1 MKKAAMWIV
10 SLLIICGLMTG
21 CGGSAS
27 KFAGSYKGTVDMTDV
42 YRQDFEDFTGVP
54 SEASCSVEVTLTLA
68 EEDKQKTFTMSAD
81 PEVIK
86 QAISDEIDSRAEEVF
101 NAIMESMDV
110 RQEQYPQ
117 IVETMDEYDT
127 VEEMILPALKKV
139 VEGAHEAGVIFE
151 FHSCGMIEPL
161 VPLIVEAGADLW
173 DGQIM
178 NDKASLSKTY
188 RGKLGIEVESP
199 IQPDM
204 ADEEARERIKELL
217 EQHAPGIFLGKTFRA
232 DPRLT
237 PIAYEESRNM
247 YCS

>member
-54 SEASCSVEVTLTLA
+54 SEASCSVEVSLTLA

-127 VEEMILPALKKV
+127 VEEMQNAVIEEKKAEIEERIDV
-139 VEGAHEAGVIFE
+139 SEYQKLLNRTGTFEYDKETGVITLLDQSE
-151 FHSCGMIEPL
+151 TAGTIT
-161 VPLIVEAGADLW
+161 VEEGQDGSGRTSTLRAGDLETVLT
-173 DGQIM
+173 
-178 NDKASLSKTY
+178 K
-188 RGKLGIEVESP
+188 
-199 IQPDM
+199 
-204 ADEEARERIKELL
+204 EEA
-217 EQHAPGIFLGKTFRA
+217 
-232 DPRLT
+232 
-237 PIAYEESRNM
+237 EESK
-247 YCS
+247 

>member
-54 SEASCSVEVTLTLA
+54 SEASCSVEVSLTLV

-127 VEEMILPALKKV
+127 VEEMQNAVIEEKKAEIEERIDV
-139 VEGAHEAGVIFE
+139 SEYQKLLNRTGTFEYDKETGVITLLDQSE
-151 FHSCGMIEPL
+151 TAGTIT
-161 VPLIVEAGADLW
+161 VEEGQDGSGRTYTLHAGDLETVLT
-173 DGQIM
+173 
-178 NDKASLSKTY
+178 K
-188 RGKLGIEVESP
+188 
-199 IQPDM
+199 
-204 ADEEARERIKELL
+204 EEA
-217 EQHAPGIFLGKTFRA
+217 
-232 DPRLT
+232 
-237 PIAYEESRNM
+237 EESK
-247 YCS
+247 

>member
-54 SEASCSVEVTLTLA
+54 SEASCNVEVSLTLA

-127 VEEMILPALKKV
+127 VEEMQNAVIEEKKAEIEERIDV
-139 VEGAHEAGVIFE
+139 SEYQKLLNRTGTFEYDKETGVITLLDQSE
-151 FHSCGMIEPL
+151 TAGTIT
-161 VPLIVEAGADLW
+161 VEEGQDGRTYTLRAGDLETVLT
-173 DGQIM
+173 
-178 NDKASLSKTY
+178 K
-188 RGKLGIEVESP
+188 
-199 IQPDM
+199 
-204 ADEEARERIKELL
+204 EEA
-217 EQHAPGIFLGKTFRA
+217 
-232 DPRLT
+232 
-237 PIAYEESRNM
+237 EESE
-247 YCS
+247 

>member
-54 SEASCSVEVTLTLA
+54 SEASCSVEVSLTLA

-127 VEEMILPALKKV
+127 VEEMQNAVIEEKKAEIEERIDV
-139 VEGAHEAGVIFE
+139 SEYQKLLNRTGTFEYDKETGVITLLDQSE
-151 FHSCGMIEPL
+151 TAGTIT
-161 VPLIVEAGADLW
+161 VEEGHDGSGRTYTLRAGDLETVLT
-173 DGQIM
+173 
-178 NDKASLSKTY
+178 K
-188 RGKLGIEVESP
+188 
-199 IQPDM
+199 
-204 ADEEARERIKELL
+204 EEA
-217 EQHAPGIFLGKTFRA
+217 
-232 DPRLT
+232 
-237 PIAYEESRNM
+237 EESK
-247 YCS
+247 

>member
-1 MKKAAMWIV
+1 MKKAAMCIV

-54 SEASCSVEVTLTLA
+54 SEASCSVEVSLTLV

-127 VEEMILPALKKV
+127 VEEMQNAVIEEKKAEIEERIDV
-139 VEGAHEAGVIFE
+139 SEYQKLLNRTGTFEYDKETGVITLLDQSE
-151 FHSCGMIEPL
+151 TAGTIT
-161 VPLIVEAGADLW
+161 VEEGQDGRTYTLHAGDLETVLT
-173 DGQIM
+173 
-178 NDKASLSKTY
+178 K
-188 RGKLGIEVESP
+188 
-199 IQPDM
+199 
-204 ADEEARERIKELL
+204 EEA
-217 EQHAPGIFLGKTFRA
+217 
-232 DPRLT
+232 
-237 PIAYEESRNM
+237 EESE
-247 YCS
+247 

>member
-54 SEASCSVEVTLTLA
+54 SEASCNVEVSLTLA
-68 EEDKQKTFTMSAD
+68 EEDKQQTFTMSAD

-127 VEEMILPALKKV
+127 VEEMQNAVIEEKKAEIEERIDV
-139 VEGAHEAGVIFE
+139 SEYQKLLNRTGTFEYDKETGVITLLDQSE
-151 FHSCGMIEPL
+151 TAGTIT
-161 VPLIVEAGADLW
+161 VEEGQDGSGRTYTLRAGDLETVLT
-173 DGQIM
+173 
-178 NDKASLSKTY
+178 K
-188 RGKLGIEVESP
+188 
-199 IQPDM
+199 
-204 ADEEARERIKELL
+204 EEA
-217 EQHAPGIFLGKTFRA
+217 
-232 DPRLT
+232 
-237 PIAYEESRNM
+237 EESK
-247 YCS
+247 

>member
-1 MKKAAMWIV
+1 MKKAAMCIV

-54 SEASCSVEVTLTLA
+54 SEASCSVEVSLTLA

-127 VEEMILPALKKV
+127 VEEMQNAVIEEKKAEIEERIDV
-139 VEGAHEAGVIFE
+139 SEYQKLLNRTGTFEYDKETGVITLLDQSE
-151 FHSCGMIEPL
+151 TAGTIT
-161 VPLIVEAGADLW
+161 VEEGQDGRTYTLRAGDLETVLT
-173 DGQIM
+173 
-178 NDKASLSKTY
+178 K
-188 RGKLGIEVESP
+188 
-199 IQPDM
+199 
-204 ADEEARERIKELL
+204 EEA
-217 EQHAPGIFLGKTFRA
+217 
-232 DPRLT
+232 
-237 PIAYEESRNM
+237 EESE
-247 YCS
+247 

>member
-54 SEASCSVEVTLTLA
+54 SEASCSVEVSLTLA

-117 IVETMDEYDT
+117 IVETMDEYDS
-127 VEEMILPALKKV
+127 VEEMQNAVIEEKKAEIEEKIDV
-139 VEGAHEAGVIFE
+139 SEYEKLLNRTGTFEYDKENGVITLLDQ
-151 FHSCGMIEPL
+151 SEPAAS
-161 VPLIVEAGADLW
+161 ITVE
-173 DGQIM
+173 DGQ
-178 NDKASLSKTY
+178 DGGKTY
-188 RGKLGIEVESP
+188 TLHAGDLETVLTK
-199 IQPDM
+199 
-204 ADEEARERIKELL
+204 EEA
-217 EQHAPGIFLGKTFRA
+217 
-232 DPRLT
+232 
-237 PIAYEESRNM
+237 EESK
-247 YCS
+247 